1 MPSEAVAIIE
11 DARAPMSER
20 SEALA
25 VVQKS
30 HMPGAGDVV
39 GMDKRMVGS
48 LLGAIEQLQAGWRN
62 PEDEYAKAATQW
74 RTGIA
79 GQPLTR
85 ILKKEGPQ
93 SLMFADKMGIFG
105 MAPGRWSDKPS
116 PIGFDALRMMVNQTP
131 ILNGI
136 VMERIR
142 QSQRFMRRAEQDN
155 QPGFELRHRI
165 KEHAIT
171 KDERTEID
179 ALTRFFLNCGW
190 EFHPYNR
197 KKLARDT
204 FAGFVSKIVRDTLTM
219 DAMPIELERTRDKHG
234 IHGFYAIDGA
244 TIRLCGEQ
252 GYEGDDEIKYVQ
264 VVLGIPVTTYT
275 LEEMLYEIRN
285 PRTNVELMGYGYGE
299 TEMLVRCVTGFLNA
313 MTLNLRGFDQNY
325 IPKGLLTIFGNY
337 NEEQLTYFKQQWNC
351 CSGDTPIWTP
361 QGAMSLHDLADAS
374 LEESADDT
382 FQSGQSAYD
391 VWDGQEFVPA
401 LVARVGKKRAI
412 KLIMSDGSMHR
423 LAKDHKLRC
432 VDADGK
438 LQWRGVGDIRPGD
451 SVACGD
457 AVWPA
462 DTPYR
467 FAFDIVPDTQVRS
480 WRDDPICKI
489 CGAKLESAQH
499 VRKHSLRMRTYME
512 KHYSVPTCSCGCGEQ
527 VKWHNASDNS
537 GWADRVKSHHADYPS
552 RPRHVDMTLG
562 PKEWELLGWLT
573 GDGTIHSYYVELY
586 YHWKK
591 EPWIRE
597 KHAALLKRCGIPF
610 RRVDTRCGK
619 KPMLR
624 IYFQPFRNWLVDTL
638 GFPGPGEK
646 VNKRLPATVF
656 SVSPEC
662 RRAFL
667 RGLFSA
673 DGGMMGTNIGL
684 ASSRLGL
691 REDVQL
697 LLRSIG
703 IPSTVHR
710 AKPLIM
716 VRDPQMF
723 EREVGFLQPHK
734 RTVKPRHVGHAG
746 RGQVAPKAVALRIGT
761 ELWER
766 ALEQWTAPQ
775 RNRSNLG
782 LLKSGHGASIPKI
795 RLWAKQLGY
804 WDEVLDWTYTSVRSV
819 EDTGESI
826 PMFDLSMQG
835 QNPQFVGNGLLMHNS
850 MVAGV
855 NNAWTLPVLA
865 SPNRQAGATYTPFN
879 VNFNEMHFS
888 KWMTFLV
895 SIICAIYGMGP
906 DEINFESFSARS
918 SSLGSGND
926 TGEKLAASKE
936 KGLEPVLNF
945 LETLFTEYFLSEF
958 TDKYVFRVTGLHPRD
973 EAQDAE
979 YKKLALT
986 VNEVRAELGYEKMEK
1001 VMKVGKNDSKDKD
1014 TEPEV
1019 VDEIAKALGAVAAG
1033 DDPGSPV
1040 PAKAAKRMAGGSP
1053 DMPGGDAGGPPG
1065 AADPGDGQ
1073 MGGAMGPG
1081 AAGAEEDMP
1090 SAGELVGNAPIN
1102 PTLIPLYQQATMPQ
1116 PQGPMGPEGMDFGQ
1130 EPEEQD
1136 GQAPPEE
1143 KRDDFGHEGQAAKAI
1158 LPVAF
1163 R

>member
-11 DARAPMSER
+11 DARAPMLER

-25 VVQKS
+25 VVQKA

-39 GMDKRMVGS
+39 NMDKRMVGS

-74 RTGIA
+74 RTGVA
-79 GQPLTR
+79 GQPITR

-116 PIGFDALRMMVNQTP
+116 PIGFEALRLMVNQTP

-142 QSQRFMRRAEQDN
+142 QIQRFMRRAEQDN

-171 KDERTEID
+171 KDERKETD

-190 EFHPYNR
+190 EFHPYDR

-219 DAMPIELERTRDKHG
+219 DAMPIELERTRDRRG

-264 VVLGIPVTTYT
+264 VVQGIPVTTYT

-285 PRTNVELMGYGYGE
+285 PRTNVEIMGYGYGE

-337 NEEQLTYFKQQWNC
+337 NEEQLIYFKQQWN
-351 CSGDTPIWTP
+351 
-361 QGAMSLHDLADAS
+361 A
-374 LEESADDT
+374 
-382 FQSGQSAYD
+382 
-391 VWDGQEFVPA
+391 
-401 LVARVGKKRAI
+401 
-412 KLIMSDGSMHR
+412 
-423 LAKDHKLRC
+423 
-432 VDADGK
+432 
-438 LQWRGVGDIRPGD
+438 
-451 SVACGD
+451 
-457 AVWPA
+457 
-462 DTPYR
+462 
-467 FAFDIVPDTQVRS
+467 
-480 WRDDPICKI
+480 
-489 CGAKLESAQH
+489 
-499 VRKHSLRMRTYME
+499 
-512 KHYSVPTCSCGCGEQ
+512 
-527 VKWHNASDNS
+527 
-537 GWADRVKSHHADYPS
+537 
-552 RPRHVDMTLG
+552 
-562 PKEWELLGWLT
+562 
-573 GDGTIHSYYVELY
+573 
-586 YHWKK
+586 
-591 EPWIRE
+591 
-597 KHAALLKRCGIPF
+597 
-610 RRVDTRCGK
+610 
-619 KPMLR
+619 
-624 IYFQPFRNWLVDTL
+624 
-638 GFPGPGEK
+638 
-646 VNKRLPATVF
+646 
-656 SVSPEC
+656 
-662 RRAFL
+662 
-667 RGLFSA
+667 
-673 DGGMMGTNIGL
+673 
-684 ASSRLGL
+684 
-691 REDVQL
+691 
-697 LLRSIG
+697 
-703 IPSTVHR
+703 
-710 AKPLIM
+710 
-716 VRDPQMF
+716 
-723 EREVGFLQPHK
+723 
-734 RTVKPRHVGHAG
+734 
-746 RGQVAPKAVALRIGT
+746 
-761 ELWER
+761 
-766 ALEQWTAPQ
+766 
-775 RNRSNLG
+775 
-782 LLKSGHGASIPKI
+782 
-795 RLWAKQLGY
+795 
-804 WDEVLDWTYTSVRSV
+804 
-819 EDTGESI
+819 
-826 PMFDLSMQG
+826 
-835 QNPQFVGNGLLMHNS
+835 

-879 VNFNEMHFS
+879 VQFNEMYFS

-918 SSLGSGND
+918 GGIGTGND

-945 LETLFTEYFLSEF
+945 LETIFTGYFLLEF

-973 EAQDAE
+973 EARDAE

-986 VNEVRAELGYEKMEK
+986 VDEVRAELGYEKMEK
-1001 VMKVGKNDSKDKD
+1001 VMKVGKNDPNDKD

-1033 DDPGSPV
+1033 DDPGSQGP
-1040 PAKAAKRMAGGSP
+1040 PKAAERMAGGSRG
-1053 DMPGGDAGGPPG
+1053 MPGGAPGGPPG
-1065 AADPGDGQ
+1065 ASHPGGDPMGD
-1073 MGGAMGPG
+1073 AMGPG
-1081 AAGAEEDMP
+1081 ASGAEEDSP

-1102 PTLIPLYQQATMPQ
+1102 PSLIPLYQQAVMPQ

-1130 EPEEQD
+1130 EPEGQD

-1143 KRDDFGHEGQAAKAI
+1143 ESNDFGREGQVAKAI